1 MLVDRAQIM
10 VRSGKG
16 GNGASHMRH
25 EKSNPKAGPDGGD
38 GGDGGTVTIV
48 TDAHLDTLLAFRYQ
62 RHFFATDGEKG
73 LSKSCHGS
81 NGQSVIVRVPCGTLV
96 FDDTTGEL
104 LCDMVLPDQELVVA
118 KGGKGGLGNEN
129 FKTSTHQ
136 SPTEFTPG
144 EPAIERMLRFELK
157 LIADVGL
164 VGLPNAGKS
173 TMLCA
178 LTRAE
183 AKIGAYPFTTLS
195 PQLGIAELPGDRRL
209 VFADLPGLIEGASEG
224 AGLGY
229 EFLRHIERTRV
240 ILHLVDMVPDD
251 GSDPI
256 AKVEWIRNELAVFSA
271 ELGSKPELLV
281 LNKVDL
287 IPEAE
292 RAKKVMKMCNALR
305 VPAARRVVVSGATG
319 EGLRDMLEACW
330 KLAEHDVAAPWRAIS

>member
-16 GNGASHMRH
+16 GNGASHMRQ

-38 GGDGGTVTIV
+38 GGDGGDVTLV
-48 TDAHLDTLLAFRYQ
+48 TDPHLDTLLAFRYQ
-62 RHFFATDGEKG
+62 RHFFAKDGEKG
-73 LSKSCHGS
+73 QSKSCHGA
-81 NGQSVIVRVPCGTLV
+81 NGESVEVRVPCGTLV
-96 FDDTTGEL
+96 FDEATEEL
-104 LCDMVLPDQELVVA
+104 LCDMVEPGLRLVVA
-118 KGGKGGLGNEN
+118 KGGKGGLGNER

-144 EPAIERMLRFELK
+144 EPAIERTLRFELK

-173 TMLCA
+173 TMLSA

-183 AKIGAYPFTTLS
+183 AKVGAYPFTTLS

-209 VFADLPGLIEGASEG
+209 VFADLPGLIAGAAEG
-224 AGLGY
+224 AGLGHD
-229 EFLRHIERTRV
+229 FLRHIERTRV
-240 ILHLVDMVPDD
+240 ILHLVDVVPDD
-251 GSDPI
+251 GSDPVDN
-256 AKVEWIRNELAVFSA
+256 VEMIRNELAVFSP
-271 ELGSKPELLV
+271 ELGAKPELLV
-281 LNKVDL
+281 LNKIDL

-292 RAKKVMKMCNALR
+292 RAKKIMKICNALR
-305 VPAARRVVVSGATG
+305 VPAARRMVVSGATG

-330 KLAEHDVAAPWRAIS
+330 KLAAQDVSVPWRAV